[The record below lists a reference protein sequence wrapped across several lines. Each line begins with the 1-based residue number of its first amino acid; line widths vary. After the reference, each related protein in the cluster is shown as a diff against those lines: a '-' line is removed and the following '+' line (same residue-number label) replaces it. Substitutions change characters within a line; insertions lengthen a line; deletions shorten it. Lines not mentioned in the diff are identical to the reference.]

1 MWALSP
7 SDYDVERGHQI
18 AQIPEQQECIDIAES
33 FMTNHAWCE
42 MINIPFI
49 ADEPDPIIILPYN
62 LEDALRDYNRNQTE

>member
-33 FMTNHAWCE
+33 FMTNHAFCR
-42 MINIPFI
+42 MVNIPHV
-49 ADEPDPIIILPYN
+49 ADPIIILPYN
-62 LEDALRDYNRNQTE
+62 LEEAINVYNRRD